1 VAQFLV
7 AKKVVDSISP
17 QSVRRTLMDHRLKP
31 WRHHLWLSPQVPRD
45 AAFRVGVLNLSD
57 LYSRALSSQEV
68 VWCVDEMR

>member
-1 VAQFLV
+1 
-7 AKKVVDSISP
+7 
-17 QSVRRTLMDHRLKP
+17 MDHRLKP

-45 AAFRVGVLNLSD
+45 AAFRVGVLNPSD